1 MISASE
7 REGVRQA
14 PFTRRAN
21 GHTIIFNGGDPADEA
36 IRLASFDW
44 LTLQRL
50 HQSAFYELGIAAY
63 DKHCALCSLRHREL
77 LDTARII
84 ADADDRG
91 DPVVR
96 NGLSPCKIHHA
107 ACDQSMLGMTPE
119 YRIEVR

>member
-77 LDTARII
+77 LDTAGIV

-91 DPVVR
+91 IRWYGTACRCARSTVR
-96 NGLSPCKIHHA
+96 HA
-107 ACDQSMLGMTPE
+107 IRASSA
-119 YRIEVR
+119 